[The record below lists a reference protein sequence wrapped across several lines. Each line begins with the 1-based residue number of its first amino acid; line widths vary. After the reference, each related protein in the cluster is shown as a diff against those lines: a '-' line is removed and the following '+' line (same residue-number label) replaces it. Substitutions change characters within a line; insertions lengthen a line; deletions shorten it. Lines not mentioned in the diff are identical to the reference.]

1 MNFTNRIAEDY
12 VASAVLN
19 EPEKIVNEL
28 KSEGVNIDY
37 FHTHMPAMIWRLAEK
52 YIKDNRTHEIELLE
66 FSDEIMGLPNGHELS
81 ANISKI
87 RCEWVGH
94 EVLKQHIKT
103 LKNMFAIRCAYT
115 QLTETTAGLEEG
127 ITPEEIADKTKA
139 ISEKIHSI
147 LESEQ
152 HYKTAKQGAE
162 EFTEFLRTV
171 HTNKENYGTQS
182 GIASIDQVTGGLN
195 RNELWV
201 IGGETSGGKTVL
213 MFQIMANFLK
223 LGKQV
228 LLFSLETEASRIHA
242 RLAANTESIEMSK
255 ILATSPH
262 PLIKSEAIKIKS
274 YVEDVI
280 KSDCLTISDTDNIN
294 LESIVAKTQ
303 QLHDMGKAADLIVVD
318 YIQLVSLANAQQKS
332 RQEQVAEVTRT
343 LKQLAKK
350 YQCPV
355 LTATQLNDDG
365 KARESRAIGHDAD
378 VYLKIISQP
387 ESAKDRPSVYIA
399 KNRNGE
405 RDMHLKLILNG
416 AYQRFEEYYI

>member
-28 KSEGVNIDY
+28 KAEGITIDY
-37 FHTHMPAMIWRLAEK
+37 FHNHMPAMIWRLAEK

-66 FSDEIMGLPNGHELS
+66 FSDEIVGLPNGHELS
-81 ANISKI
+81 ATISKI
-87 RCEWVGH
+87 RCEWVGR
-94 EVLKQHIKT
+94 EVLKQHLAT
-103 LKNMFAIRCAYT
+103 LKNMYAIRYAYSN
-115 QLTETTAGLEEG
+115 LTETRAAVEEG
-127 ITPEEIADKTKA
+127 ISPEEIGEKTKA
-139 ISEKIHSI
+139 IAEKIYGI
-147 LESEQ
+147 LEHEQ

-182 GIASIDQVTGGLN
+182 GIAPIDQVTGGLN

-213 MFQIMANFLK
+213 MFQIMANFLN

-228 LLFSLETEASRIHA
+228 LLFSLETEASRIHS

-255 ILATSPH
+255 ILATSDQ
-262 PLIKSEAIKIKS
+262 PLIKSEARRIKS

-280 KSDCLTISDTDNIN
+280 ESDCLTISDSDNIN
-294 LESIVAKTQ
+294 LESIVAKAQ
-303 QLHDMGKAADLIVVD
+303 QLHDMGKAVDLIVVD

-378 VYLKIISQP
+378 VYLKIISVDAN
-387 ESAKDRPSVYIA
+387 SKDQPSVYVA

-405 RDMHLKLILNG
+405 RDVFLKLKLNG
-416 AYQRFEEYYI
+416 AYQRFEEYYM